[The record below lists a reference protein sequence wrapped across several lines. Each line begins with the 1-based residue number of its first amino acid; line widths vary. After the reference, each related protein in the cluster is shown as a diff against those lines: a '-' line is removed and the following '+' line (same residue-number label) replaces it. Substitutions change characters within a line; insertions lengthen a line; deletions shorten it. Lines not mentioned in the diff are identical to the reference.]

1 MIANGKLNSGEN
13 KLSVNSLYVTGNSA
27 QKVTGN
33 SAQFARGEVPKD
45 VGYDPTLSMA
55 AKAVYVILATA
66 ERNGGYASIGIRRIA
81 KYLGAHKETVGLAL
95 NELQAAKHITVTSK
109 HGARNAYHLTH
120 PHFATRKPKSDSKP
134 RCSKCEKMSNTI
146 NQTGWCFSCRTR
158 VELLADLRSESAA

>member
-1 MIANGKLNSGEN
+1 M
-13 KLSVNSLYVTGNSA
+13 
-27 QKVTGN
+27 TGN

-120 PHFATRKPKSDSKP
+120 PHFATRKPKFELDPDMVSKP
-134 RCSKCEKMSNTI
+134 RPRCSDCGKIKSSASVK
-146 NQTGWCFSCRTR
+146 TGWCISCRNVKEVAR
-158 VELLADLRSESAA
+158 EVARQVESELRRRESVA